1 MPAAAERPVPRE
13 AERFFAAVGRGDLR
27 AARAEL
33 APRTTVRWADLNRQR
48 PARLEELREQVA
60 GCERGDYTV
69 SRQLEDPALTRV
81 HLHWFCQGKP
91 DVATNLEARGG
102 RLHSVEF
109 GPPIVPVALPPGFH
123 LPQRDPDPP
132 ETVARMFLS
141 GAVGG
146 RDEGWAGTFMAP
158 GMQVLDRR
166 SGLTVAFT
174 AIADHV
180 ERCGLAAIERSGASA
195 AVSRWTCPDGV
206 RLILFT
212 VAGEKVGRVEL
223 AGATP

>member
-1 MPAAAERPVPRE
+1 
-13 AERFFAAVGRGDLR
+13 
-27 AARAEL
+27 
-33 APRTTVRWADLNRQR
+33 
-48 PARLEELREQVA
+48 
-60 GCERGDYTV
+60 
-69 SRQLEDPALTRV
+69 
-81 HLHWFCQGKP
+81 
-91 DVATNLEARGG
+91 
-102 RLHSVEF
+102 
-109 GPPIVPVALPPGFH
+109 
-123 LPQRDPDPP
+123 
-132 ETVARMFLS
+132 MFLS